1 MPKLQP
7 WILGSGTAGQALRMA
22 LAMFPAEISE
32 PRQLDRGEPLPE
44 PAPQRS
50 LIVLAN
56 PHGLHAP
63 RLVEAA
69 ELGYRYAICEKP
81 AAVSLEQLARLEGLR
96 LETWICHVY
105 RLLWGPVE
113 LRRAWADGRF
123 GKVMT
128 VEGRYW
134 QSSAARGPKA
144 AGWKD
149 DPALSGPHDVLL
161 DLATHWVDL
170 VTYLTDEA
178 PRRARVRRWYGNAAS
193 EHRDTHVHVTL
204 EHGGTLEQ
212 GGTTSFGS
220 VSKTVHGAGN
230 HLEVTIV
237 GEDATAT
244 WSLAEPDVIVW
255 GHGSERSTQVRTKTD
270 LPALPPPFHGMGWI
284 GGYVSLVGDLVG
296 HVCHGRPRQAPGLEE
311 QTVVLRSLLTAAKS
325 EGRGQEAR

>member
-1 MPKLQP
+1 
-7 WILGSGTAGQALRMA
+7 MA
-22 LAMFPAEISE
+22 LGMYPAEVAE
-32 PRQLDRGEPLPE
+32 PRQLDRGEPLPNPDPE
-44 PAPQRS
+44 RS
-50 LIVLAN
+50 LLVLAN

-81 AAVSLEQLARLEGLR
+81 AAVSLAQLARLEGLG

-105 RLLWGPVE
+105 RLLWGPQE
-113 LRRAWADGRF
+113 LRRAWSDGRF
-123 GKVMT
+123 GEVMT

-134 QSSAARGPKA
+134 QSSAARGRAA

-149 DPALSGPHDVLL
+149 DPALGGPHDVML
-161 DLATHWVDL
+161 DLATHWADL
-170 VTYLTDEA
+170 VIHLTGEA

-204 EHGGTLEQ
+204 EHGGT
-212 GGTTSFGS
+212 TSFGS

-237 GEDATAT
+237 GDDASAT

-255 GHGSERSTQVRTKTD
+255 GRGAERSTQVRTTTD
-270 LPALPPPFHGMGWI
+270 PPAQLPPFHGMGWL

-296 HVCHGRPRQAPGLEE
+296 HVCHRRPRSAPTLEE
-311 QTVVLRSLLTAAKS
+311 EIVVLRSLLAAAES
-325 EGRGQEAR
+325 EHRDGLSARLAFEDRLR